1 MKDSISKSKIIS
13 STVSISFF
21 LILIFLWLIISS
33 SYDNEFIFPS
43 FSKIIEAFFDI
54 FKSSENIKI
63 ILITILRVLIS
74 VIVCFIIS
82 FLVIILYMLYPVS
95 VSFFK
100 PLIQIARSMP
110 LAVISIFIFIIIGDK
125 VGPYVITILMSL
137 PVAFEGLFVATNEIS
152 NDILDE
158 LATLPGKK
166 ITKIVNI
173 NIPMIFPYIMMTLVQ
188 TLGMSFKVM
197 IMGEYICQTKNSIG
211 KTLYSIR
218 NNTEMDKLLAYGIL
232 IIIIVS
238 VIEFSLKYLKKHL
251 FQK

>member
-1 MKDSISKSKIIS
+1 MKASISNNKIIS
-13 STVSISFF
+13 FSFSLSFF
-21 LILIFLWLIISS
+21 LILIFGWLIISLT
-33 SYDNEFIFPS
+33 YDNEFIFPS
-43 FSKIIEAFFDI
+43 FSKIIEAFFNI
-54 FKSSENIKI
+54 FKSIENIKI
-63 ILITILRVLIS
+63 ILITISRVLIS
-74 VIVCFIIS
+74 VIVCFVIS
-82 FLVIILYMLYPVS
+82 FSVVILYMLYPVS
-95 VSFFK
+95 VNFFK

-125 VGPYVITILMSL
+125 VGPYIITILMSI

-152 NDILDE
+152 TDILDE
-158 LATLPGKK
+158 LNMLQGKK
-166 ITKIVNI
+166 IAKIVNV
-173 NIPMIFPYIMMTLVQ
+173 NIPIILPYVMMTLVQ

-197 IMGEYICQTKNSIG
+197 IMGEYICQTNNSIG

-238 VIEFSLKYLKKHL
+238 IIEYSLKYMKKHL